1 MAQFEELR
9 ERFPSFIYH
18 AYHVQM
24 SDGACRITYDF
35 EIPGLS
41 EFHPT
46 WTFPVRRPPDAD
58 AQAVLNELVF
68 QLGMAETISYYKIT
82 CPRTVVVECGTL
94 TRAQQQWWRS
104 LYYNGLGEFMYVNGI
119 AVSEEELVRFE
130 CRTPEEAGVVK
141 PLRDD
146 AHYEG
151 FLVPVGG
158 GKDSVVT
165 LETLRGQDIMT
176 YHINDDSAIDEVI
189 EVFHGNTRI
198 RRRTRAAQWADGSRE
213 SSAAAMER
221 MNDGMTAD
229 MRPGSAAYEQ
239 TGARNAAEPKGP
251 SSGAEEPA
259 VSSAVGGPFDCQAKR
274 TLDKNMLEL
283 NRQGYLN
290 GHTPFSAIVAFS
302 SVTAAFLNGR
312 SQIALSNES
321 SANES
326 TVRDS
331 TVNHQYSKSYEFE
344 EDFQNYLG
352 QIVTS
357 NIHYYS
363 FLRPLTEIQIAG
375 LFAKSR
381 AYHPVFL
388 SCNRGSR
395 KGVWCG
401 NCPKCLFVY
410 IILSPFL
417 PQEELD
423 EIFGGKLLDRDSL
436 EKEFRELA
444 GLDEN
449 KPFECVGTR
458 GEVAAAL
465 KDYVRRGGHSLLT
478 DRYQEE
484 ILAFPD
490 ELSDYLGQW
499 NEHHVPEEYAQLLR
513 ERVKELNGL
522 SGSSGQT
529 GRVSNASEIK
539 K

>member
-1 MAQFEELR
+1 MTQFGELR
-9 ERFPSFIYH
+9 EKYSSFIYH
-18 AYHVQM
+18 AYHVEFT
-24 SDGACRITYDF
+24 DPGDEGAERTAGMTFQCRITYDF
-35 EIPGLS
+35 EIPGLAQ
-41 EFHPT
+41 FHPT
-46 WTFPVRRPPDAD
+46 WTFPLRRSLDAD
-58 AQAVLNELVF
+58 ARAVLEELVF

-82 CPRTVVVECGTL
+82 CPRTVVIECGTL
-94 TRAQQQWWRS
+94 TGQQQSWWRS

-119 AVSEEELVRFE
+119 EVSEEELVRFE
-130 CRTPEEAGVVK
+130 CRTPEEAGIAK

-146 AHYEG
+146 THYEG

-176 YHINDDSAIDEVI
+176 YHIGDDSAIDEVI
-189 EVFHGNTRI
+189 EVFHGNTKI
-198 RRRTRAAQWADGSRE
+198 RRKPRHAQWADGSRA

-221 MNDGMTAD
+221 MRTGPAAD
-229 MRPGSAAYEQ
+229 MQPLTKADGRMDARDAA
-239 TGARNAAEPKGP
+239 
-251 SSGAEEPA
+251 
-259 VSSAVGGPFDCQAKR
+259 VSAVGGPGDCKARR
-274 TLDKNMLEL
+274 TLDPNMLEL

-302 SVTAAFLNGR
+302 SVVAAFLNGR

-326 TVRDS
+326 TVQGS
-331 TVNHQYSKSYEFE
+331 TVNHQYSKSYAFE
-344 EDFQNYLG
+344 EDFQRYLG

-357 NIHYYS
+357 DIHYYS
-363 FLRPLTEIQIAG
+363 FLRPLAEIQIAG
-375 LFAKSR
+375 LFARSR
-381 AYHPVFL
+381 EYHPVFL

-417 PQEELD
+417 SEQELCG
-423 EIFGGKLLDRDSL
+423 IFGGNLLDRASL
-436 EKEFRELA
+436 EKDFRELS
-444 GLDEN
+444 GLEEN

-478 DRYQEE
+478 DRYRSE

-490 ELSDYLGQW
+490 ELSDYLGRW
-499 NEHHVPEEYAQLLR
+499 NDNHVPEEYARLLR
-513 ERVKELNGL
+513 ERVKELNRPAGESL
-522 SGSSGQT
+522 
-529 GRVSNASEIK
+529 
-539 K
+539 